1 MQQDLYSER
10 EMLRRKLDQCIR
22 MLRETGSDYA
32 KADRAYNEAVAA
44 CWMRLRDKDMPIGMI
59 SKVYK
64 GEKDVA
70 EKRFAMI
77 QAETMRDANK
87 EAVMSYK
94 LQLRLVEDQ
103 IQREFS
109 SPSMGTGSM

>member
-10 EMLRRKLDQCIR
+10 ESLRRKLDKCIR
-22 MLRETGSDYA
+22 MLRETATDYA

-64 GEKDVA
+64 GDREVA

-77 QAETMRDANK
+77 QAEAIKDANK

-103 IQREFS
+103 IQREWS
-109 SPSMGTGSM
+109 SPQVAM

>member
-1 MQQDLYSER
+1 MNYDLFSER
-10 EMLRRKLDQCIR
+10 ESLRRKLDQCIR
-22 MLRETGSDYA
+22 MLRDTGTDYA
-32 KADRAYNEAVAA
+32 KADREYNEAVAA
-44 CWMRLRDKDMPIGMI
+44 CWMRLRDRDMPIGMI

-70 EKRFAMI
+70 DKRFALI

-87 EAVMSYK
+87 EAVLSYK

-109 SPSMGTGSM
+109 SPSFGTGGM

>member
-1 MQQDLYSER
+1 MTNDLYSER

-22 MLRETGSDYA
+22 MLRETGTEYA

-44 CWMRLRDKDMPIGMI
+44 CWMRLRDRDMPIGMI

-94 LQLRLVEDQ
+94 LQLRLVEEQ
-103 IQREFS
+103 IQREW
-109 SPSMGTGSM
+109 GTPQAGM